1 MPTPEVQDMM
11 SILTKL
17 NEAEKMEVTP
27 ATKAKNEKNAPKPTI
42 LASVS
47 KDAVGM
53 LNILQK
59 LEEATTTATKEVI
72 NDSRHDA
79 SLLSGAKKATL

>member
-27 ATKAKNEKNAPKPTI
+27 ATKAKNEKTH
-42 LASVS
+42 L
-47 KDAVGM
+47 
-53 LNILQK
+53 
-59 LEEATTTATKEVI
+59 
-72 NDSRHDA
+72 
-79 SLLSGAKKATL
+79 SLLY